1 MTYQKVEG
9 RILEHEK
16 DEGNAK
22 REESN
27 PCGGQ
32 RGSGMWT
39 AGVLGEENRNKGRGK
54 TLKAVI

>member
-1 MTYQKVEG
+1 MTYQKVGG
-9 RILEHEK
+9 RILEYEK
-16 DEGNAK
+16 DEGNTK

-27 PCGGQ
+27 TCRGQ

-39 AGVLGEENRNKGRGK
+39 TGVLGEENRNKGRGK